1 MRSKKIRKRVFIVGG
16 SILTIIIANL
26 ILSSVIESKITE
38 LVSNNESNYF
48 NISVGKPKFKLFQ
61 QSLVIDD
68 IELEAKSNI
77 EDSLKDKKPSIAD
90 VKLSSLK
97 LQGFGLLKLIWNK
110 KIDINTLE
118 INGLHIINSN
128 AEKPSDDTDVKKPFD
143 INAIPIE
150 KFNGF
155 EIDNIAINDFKY
167 EVIDAKT
174 KETTFVTD
182 SISFKTDGFKLEKY
196 QDNLFRLVNIDDS
209 FFISDINFK
218 MNAVQ
223 YRFSLHNFK
232 VDFKESTMTLNQLEF
247 KPLIPKNELA
257 NSYAFCD
264 EVYDMEMEE
273 LTIHDLQLDKL
284 IKKEGVFID
293 SISVK
298 GLNLTLF
305 KDKRKPFNEGK
316 YKKLL
321 HINLRHSKTP
331 ISIGKLKVS
340 NSNIYIEEELKEI
353 DSLMFI
359 ELANVDLKVQN
370 ITSIDSLREQP
381 MLVDIKADLMKKAP
395 MNVHAEFSLKN
406 DSFNFN
412 GELGSAELNLF
423 DTALFPAVGLKILTG
438 NLKSIKF
445 SAHANNTASKGQMTM
460 LYNNLEARVFK
471 KNSLER
477 NKFLSWS
484 VNTLVKKSNPVKN
497 KPARVASME
506 FERAT
511 YKGIGNYMWKTI
523 LNGVINTLTPG
534 GKHIKPDK
542 KNKKNKKK

>member
-1 MRSKKIRKRVFIVGG
+1 MISKKIRKTVLIVGG
-16 SILTIIIANL
+16 SIVAIIIANL

-38 LVSNNESNYF
+38 LVSNNESDYY
-48 NISVGKPKFKLFQ
+48 NISVGNPKFNLLQ

-68 IELEAKSNI
+68 IELEAKINI

-97 LQGFGLLKLIWNK
+97 LQGFGLLQLLWNK
-110 KIDINTLE
+110 KIDINTFE

-128 AEKPSDDTDVKKPFD
+128 AEKPSDDKSVTKPFD
-143 INAIPIE
+143 INAIPID

-155 EIDNIAINDFKY
+155 EIDNIVINDFKY
-167 EVIDAKT
+167 EVIDVKT
-174 KETTFVTD
+174 KETTFITE

-196 QDNLFRLVNIDDS
+196 QDNLFKLLPIDDS
-209 FFISDINFK
+209 FYISDINFK

-223 YRFSLHNFK
+223 YRFSLNKIK
-232 VDFKESTMTLNQLEF
+232 VDFKESTITLNQLEF
-247 KPLIPKNELA
+247 KPLITKKKLA
-257 NSYAFCD
+257 NTYTYCD
-264 EVYDMEMEE
+264 EVYDMDMEE
-273 LTIHDLQLDKL
+273 LKIHDLQFDKL
-284 IKKEGVFID
+284 IKKEGIFID

-331 ISIGKLKVS
+331 ISIGQVKVS
-340 NSNIYIEEELKEI
+340 NSNIYIEEQLKEI
-353 DSLMFI
+353 DTLMFI
-359 ELANVDLKVQN
+359 ELANVDLEVQN
-370 ITSIDSLREQP
+370 ITSIDSLREHP
-381 MLVDIKADLMKKAP
+381 MVVDIKADLMKKAP

-412 GELGSAELNLF
+412 GQLGSAELNLF

-438 NLKSIKF
+438 NLNSIKF
-445 SAHANNTASKGQMTM
+445 SAYANNTASKGQMTM

-484 VNTLVKKSNPVKN
+484 VNTLVKKSNPSKN
-497 KPARVASME
+497 KSARVASME

-523 LNGVINTLTPG
+523 LNGITNTLVPG
-534 GKHIKPDK
+534 GKRVKPK
-542 KNKKNKKK
+542 KKNKKK